1 MLKEK
6 MNSVPKLYAKK
17 KEQVFLPSFHHY
29 LCNYLEAGFP
39 NHFS

>member
-1 MLKEK
+1 

-17 KEQVFLPSFHHY
+17 KEQVFLPSFY